1 MERTVSTSPG
11 KADFGPP
18 SPRPSPPT
26 AGAAAPMLYVA
37 RRRISLS
44 GALVTLASIVIPL
57 ALWWGIAVLVTQ
69 MRGVPFPTPLDTFH
83 RLLALVRG
91 RLLVDFT
98 IYRHLGDSLRRWG
111 IGFSLAMSLGIIS
124 GLLLGWSR
132 LLERLSMP
140 TITVLQLIPGL
151 AWVPVAILLFGI
163 GERST
168 VFMIAVTSLAPIVI
182 NTTAGVKGV
191 NELLVRAAKML
202 GADGRTLFL
211 RVLLPGSLPH
221 LLSGLRVGFA
231 NGWRV
236 LVAGEMVVGTGTGL
250 GYSIIQSRWTLDYA
264 GSFVCIAIICLFG
277 LIVERGLLLPLERRT
292 VDRWGLA
299 RTT

>member
-1 MERTVSTSPG
+1 VLR
-11 KADFGPP
+11 
-18 SPRPSPPT
+18 
-26 AGAAAPMLYVA
+26 AG
-37 RRRISLS
+37 RRRWSLP
-44 GALVTLASIVIPL
+44 GLLIALASIVIPL
-57 ALWWGIAVLVTQ
+57 ALWWGVAALVTQ

-111 IGFSLAMSLGIIS
+111 IGFSLAMSLGIAS

-140 TITVLQLIPGL
+140 TVTVLQLIPGL
-151 AWVPVAILLFGI
+151 AWVPVAILLLGI

-168 VFMIAVTSLAPIVI
+168 VFMIAVTSFAPIVI
-182 NTTAGVKGV
+182 NTAAGVKGV

-264 GSFVCIAIICLFG
+264 GSFVCIAIICMIG

>member
-1 MERTVSTSPG
+1 VSTSPG
-11 KADFGPP
+11 KADPSVPP
-18 SPRPSPPT
+18 AT
-26 AGAAAPMLYVA
+26 AALPVGAAVLA
-37 RRRISLS
+37 RRAARPRSSLS
-44 GALVTLASIVIPL
+44 GLLVAVASIALPL
-57 ALWWGIAVLVTQ
+57 ALWWGIAVLVT
-69 MRGVPFPTPLDTFH
+69 RWHGVPFPTPLDTFH
-83 RLLALVRG
+83 RLLALVQG

-98 IYRHLGDSLRRWG
+98 IYRHLGDSLRRWA
-111 IGFSLAMSLGIIS
+111 IGFSLAMSLGIAF
-124 GLLLGWSR
+124 GLLFGWWR

-140 TITVLQLIPGL
+140 TVTVLQLIPGL

-168 VFMIAVTSLAPIVI
+168 VFMIAVTAFAPIVI

-191 NELLVRAAKML
+191 SELLVRAAKML
-202 GADGRTLFL
+202 GADRRTLFL

-236 LVAGEMVVGTGTGL
+236 LVAAEMVVGTGTGL
-250 GYSIIQSRWTLDYA
+250 GYSIIQSRWTLDYPGA
-264 GSFVCIAIICLFG
+264 FVCIAIICIIG
-277 LIVERGLLLPLERRT
+277 LTVERGLLLPLERRT
-292 VDRWGLA
+292 VERWGLA

>member
-1 MERTVSTSPG
+1 VTERIVSTSPARPESG
-11 KADFGPP
+11 
-18 SPRPSPPT
+18 SPLP
-26 AGAAAPMLYVA
+26 AAVATPVLRLA
-37 RRRISLS
+37 RRRVSAS
-44 GALVTLASIVIPL
+44 GVLLTLASVVLPL
-57 ALWWGIAVLVTQ
+57 ALWWGLALLVTRL
-69 MRGVPFPTPLDTFH
+69 RGVPFPTPVDTSQ
-83 RLLALVRG
+83 RLIALLQGRPLA
-91 RLLVDFT
+91 DFT

-111 IGFSLAMSLGIIS
+111 LGFSLAMSLGIVS

-140 TITVLQLIPGL
+140 TVTVLQLIPGL

-163 GERST
+163 GERAT
-168 VFMIAVTSLAPIVI
+168 VFMIAVTSFAPIVI

-221 LLSGLRVGFA
+221 LLSGVRVGFA

-250 GYSIIQSRWTLDYA
+250 GYSIIQSRWSLDYA
-264 GSFVCIAIICLFG
+264 GSFVCIAIICMIG
-277 LIVERGLLLPLERRT
+277 LLVERGLLLPLERRT

>member
-1 MERTVSTSPG
+1 MSTSPDRTDLEQRDHPAV
-11 KADFGPP
+11 KM
-18 SPRPSPPT
+18 S
-26 AGAAAPMLYVA
+26 AGAAAPVLRASRKRLSPLGILVA
-37 RRRISLS
+37 
-44 GALVTLASIVIPL
+44 LASVIIPV
-57 ALWWGIAVLVTQ
+57 AIWWGVAILVIE
-69 MRGVPFPTPLDTFH
+69 MRGVPFPTPLDTFQ
-83 RLLALVRG
+83 RLLALIQG
-91 RLLVDFT
+91 RHLVDYT
-98 IYRHLGDSLRRWG
+98 IYRHLIDSLRRWS
-111 IGFSLAMSLGIIS
+111 IGFSIALSFGILS
-124 GLLLGWSR
+124 GLVLGWVR
-132 LLERLSMP
+132 FLERLSMP
-140 TITVLQLIPGL
+140 TVTVMQLIPGL

-168 VFMIAVTSLAPIVI
+168 VFMIAVTAFAPIVI

-191 NELLVRAAKML
+191 DELLVRASKML
-202 GADGRTLFL
+202 GADSRTLFL

-264 GSFVCIAIICLFG
+264 GAFVCIAIICIIG
-277 LIVERGLLLPLERRT
+277 LAVERGVLLPLERRT

>member
-1 MERTVSTSPG
+1 MSTSPRRS
-11 KADFGPP
+11 DLGPP
-18 SPRPSPPT
+18 SRRSSTSITGAASPVLRGARKRPS
-26 AGAAAPMLYVA
+26 LVA
-37 RRRISLS
+37 L
-44 GALVTLASIVIPL
+44 LVAVASIVIPL
-57 ALWWGIAVLVTQ
+57 ALWWGVAALVTQ
-69 MRGVPFPTPLDTFH
+69 MRGVPFPTPLDTLH

-98 IYRHLGDSLRRWG
+98 IYQHLGDSLRRWG

-140 TITVLQLIPGL
+140 TVTVLQLIPGL

-168 VFMIAVTSLAPIVI
+168 VFMIAVTSFAPIVI

-191 NELLVRAAKML
+191 NELMVRAAKML

-264 GSFVCIAIICLFG
+264 GAFVCIAIICAIG

>member
-1 MERTVSTSPG
+1 LLRI
-11 KADFGPP
+11 
-18 SPRPSPPT
+18 
-26 AGAAAPMLYVA
+26 A
-37 RRRISLS
+37 RRRVSLS
-44 GALVTLASIVIPL
+44 GALITVASIVITL
-57 ALWWGIAVLVTQ
+57 ALWWAVAALVTQ
-69 MRGVPFPTPLDTFH
+69 LRGIPFPTPLDTFQ

-111 IGFSLAMSLGIIS
+111 IGFSLAMSVGIIS
-124 GLLLGWSR
+124 GLLFGWSR

-140 TITVLQLIPGL
+140 TVTVLQLIPGL

-202 GADGRTLFL
+202 GADSRTLFL

-264 GSFVCIAIICLFG
+264 GAFVCIAIICMIG